1 MVKQSRLRYHGTKS
15 NGEDAMRVMAVAAAA
30 LLMGVAAVAAPVDIV
45 NAPGRP
51 AEMKALDAGR
61 QPAAVLAQS
70 MIRPGA
76 RVMDVMA
83 GQGYYTELLARHV
96 GPKGRVFAVEPVSYM
111 DDPKT
116 AAAWAAVK
124 QRQPNVDLIVG
135 APGEAKMPDNLDAAF
150 FHLTYHDLYWQS
162 EKFKYPRT
170 DVDAYNARLFQ
181 AMKPGGVVIIID
193 HHGVPG
199 MDSRA
204 QADKTHRIDADV
216 VKADLTRAGF
226 RFAGSVPILEMT
238 GDDPQKLVFDPSLRG
253 KTSRFYYRFV
263 KP

>member
-1 MVKQSRLRYHGTKS
+1 MKRTLLLAGLASLLI
-15 NGEDAMRVMAVAAAA
+15 AAAPA
-30 LLMGVAAVAAPVDIV
+30 DVVT
-45 NAPGRP
+45 APGRP
-51 AEMKALDAGR
+51 DAMVALDAGR

-70 MIRPGA
+70 LIRPGA

-96 GPKGRVFAVEPVSYM
+96 GPKGKVFAVEPVSYM

-116 AAAWAAVK
+116 AAAWDALK
-124 QRQPNVDLIVG
+124 KRQRNVELIVG
-135 APGEAKMPDNLDAAF
+135 APGDTPMPEQLDAAF
-150 FHLTYHDLYWQS
+150 YHLTYHDLYWQS

-170 DVDAYNARLFQ
+170 EVDAYNARLF
-181 AMKPGGVVIIID
+181 AALKPGGVVIIID

-204 QADKTHRIDADV
+204 QADKTHRIDAAV
-216 VKADLTRAGF
+216 VKADMARAGF

-238 GDDPQKLVFDPSLRG
+238 GDDPTKLVFDPALRG

>member
-1 MVKQSRLRYHGTKS
+1 MMQRALALAGI
-15 NGEDAMRVMAVAAAA
+15 AMLVMA
-30 LLMGVAAVAAPVDIV
+30 AAPVDVV

-51 AEMKALDAGR
+51 EAMVALDAGR
-61 QPAAVLAQS
+61 MPAQVLAQS
-70 MIRPGA
+70 LIRPGA

-96 GPKGRVFAVEPVSYM
+96 GPKGKVYAVEPPNYM
-111 DDPKT
+111 DNPKVVEGWE
-116 AAAWAAVK
+116 ALK
-124 QRQPNVDLIVG
+124 KRNPNVELVVG
-135 APGEAKMPDNLDAAF
+135 APGEAAMPEKLDAAF

-193 HHGVPG
+193 HYGVPG

-216 VKADLTRAGF
+216 VKADMARAGF
-226 RFAGSVPILEMT
+226 RYAGSVPILEMA
-238 GDDPQKLVFDPSLRG
+238 GDDPTKLVFDPAVRG
-253 KTSRFYYRFV
+253 KTNRFYYRFV

>member
-1 MVKQSRLRYHGTKS
+1 MKQVLGF
-15 NGEDAMRVMAVAAAA
+15 ALMALALVAAA
-30 LLMGVAAVAAPVDIV
+30 PVPRSVDV
-45 NAPGRP
+45 VSAPGRP
-51 AEMKALDAGR
+51 EAMMALDAGR
-61 QPAAVLAQS
+61 KPAEVLAHS
-70 MIRPGA
+70 LIRPGA

-96 GPKGRVFAVEPVSYM
+96 GPKGKVFAIEPVNYM
-111 DDPKT
+111 EDPKT
-116 AAAWAAVK
+116 VAAWDAVK
-124 QRQPNVDLIVG
+124 QRNRNVELIIG
-135 APGEAKMPDNLDAAF
+135 APGEAAMPDKLDAAF
-150 FHLTYHDLYWQS
+150 YHLTYHDLYWQS

-181 AMKPGGVVIIID
+181 ALKPGGVVLIID
-193 HHGVPG
+193 HYGVPG

-216 VKADLTRAGF
+216 VKADMTRAGF

-238 GDDPQKLVFDPSLRG
+238 GDDPTKLVFDPSLRG
-253 KTSRFYYRFV
+253 KTNRFYHRFV

>member
-1 MVKQSRLRYHGTKS
+1 VVR
-15 NGEDAMRVMAVAAAA
+15 
-30 LLMGVAAVAAPVDIV
+30 
-45 NAPGRP
+45 APGRP
-51 AEMKALDAGR
+51 ADMTALDAGR
-61 QPAAVLAQS
+61 LPADVLAQS
-70 MIRPGA
+70 LIRPGA

-96 GPKGRVFAVEPVSYM
+96 GPKGRVFAIEPVNYM
-111 DDPKT
+111 EDSKVVD
-116 AAAWAAVK
+116 AWNGVK

-135 APGEAKMPDNLDAAF
+135 APGDTPIPDNLDAAF

-170 DVDAYNARLFQ
+170 DVDAYNARLFT

-199 MDSRA
+199 MDSRT

-216 VKADLTRAGF
+216 VKADMARAGF
-226 RFAGSVPILEMT
+226 RFAGSVPILEMA

-253 KTSRFYYRFV
+253 KTNRFYYRFV

>member
-1 MVKQSRLRYHGTKS
+1 
-15 NGEDAMRVMAVAAAA
+15 MAVLLVAAAPA
-30 LLMGVAAVAAPVDIV
+30 DLL

-51 AEMKALDAGR
+51 DAMVALDAGR
-61 QPAAVLAQS
+61 KPAEVLAQS
-70 MIRPGA
+70 LIKPGA

-96 GPKGRVFAVEPVSYM
+96 GPKGRVIAIEPVNYM
-111 DDPKT
+111 EDPKT
-116 AAAWAAVK
+116 GEAWAALQK
-124 QRQPNVDLIVG
+124 RNRNVELVVG
-135 APGEAKMPDNLDAAF
+135 APGEAAMPDKLDAAF
-150 FHLTYHDLYWQS
+150 YHLTYHDLYWQS

-181 AMKPGGVVIIID
+181 ALKPGGVVLIID
-193 HHGVPG
+193 HYGVPG

-216 VKADLTRAGF
+216 VKADMARAGF
-226 RFAGSVPILEMT
+226 RFAGSVPILEMA
-238 GDDPQKLVFDPSLRG
+238 GDDPAKLVFDPSLRG
-253 KTSRFYYRFV
+253 KTNRFYYRFV

>member
-1 MVKQSRLRYHGTKS
+1 MKRLMGLA
-15 NGEDAMRVMAVAAAA
+15 GMAVLLVAAAPA
-30 LLMGVAAVAAPVDIV
+30 DLL

-51 AEMKALDAGR
+51 DAMVALDAGR
-61 QPAAVLAQS
+61 KPAEVLAQS
-70 MIRPGA
+70 LIKPGA

-96 GPKGRVFAVEPVSYM
+96 GPKGRVIAIEPVNYM
-111 DDPKT
+111 EDPKT
-116 AAAWAAVK
+116 AAAWAALQK
-124 QRQPNVDLIVG
+124 RNRNVELVVG
-135 APGEAKMPDNLDAAF
+135 APGEAAMPDKLDAAF
-150 FHLTYHDLYWQS
+150 YHLTYHDLYWQS

-181 AMKPGGVVIIID
+181 ALKAGGVVLIID
-193 HHGVPG
+193 HYGVPG

-216 VKADLTRAGF
+216 VKADMTRAGF
-226 RFAGSVPILEMT
+226 RFAGSVPILELA
-238 GDDPQKLVFDPSLRG
+238 GDDPAKLVFDPSLRG

>member
-1 MVKQSRLRYHGTKS
+1 MKRLMGLA
-15 NGEDAMRVMAVAAAA
+15 GMAVLLVAAAPA
-30 LLMGVAAVAAPVDIV
+30 DLL

-51 AEMKALDAGR
+51 DAMVALDAGR
-61 QPAAVLAQS
+61 KPAEVLAQS
-70 MIRPGA
+70 LIKPGA

-96 GPKGRVFAVEPVSYM
+96 GPKGRVIAIEPVNYM
-111 DDPKT
+111 EDPKT
-116 AAAWAAVK
+116 GEAWAALQK
-124 QRQPNVDLIVG
+124 RNRNVELVVG
-135 APGEAKMPDNLDAAF
+135 APGEAAMPDKLDAAF
-150 FHLTYHDLYWQS
+150 YHLTYHDLYWQS

-181 AMKPGGVVIIID
+181 ALKPGGVVLIID
-193 HHGVPG
+193 HYGVPG

-216 VKADLTRAGF
+216 VKADMARAGF
-226 RFAGSVPILEMT
+226 RFAGSVPILEMA
-238 GDDPQKLVFDPSLRG
+238 GDDPAKLVFDPSLRG
-253 KTSRFYYRFV
+253 KTNRFYYRFV

>member
-1 MVKQSRLRYHGTKS
+1 MKRTLLLAGLASLLI
-15 NGEDAMRVMAVAAAA
+15 AAAPA
-30 LLMGVAAVAAPVDIV
+30 DVV

-51 AEMKALDAGR
+51 DAMVALDAGR

-70 MIRPGA
+70 LIRPGA

-96 GPKGRVFAVEPVSYM
+96 GPKGKVFAVEPVSYM
-111 DDPKT
+111 DDAKT
-116 AAAWAAVK
+116 AAAWDALK
-124 QRQPNVDLIVG
+124 KRQRNVELIVG
-135 APGEAKMPDNLDAAF
+135 APGDTPMPEQLDAAF
-150 FHLTYHDLYWQS
+150 YHLTYHDLYWQS
-162 EKFKYPRT
+162 DKFKYPRT
-170 DVDAYNARLFQ
+170 EVDAYNARLF
-181 AMKPGGVVIIID
+181 AALKSGGVVIIID

-216 VKADLTRAGF
+216 VKADMARAGF

-238 GDDPQKLVFDPSLRG
+238 GDDPTKLVFDPSLRG

>member
-1 MVKQSRLRYHGTKS
+1 MKRLMGLA
-15 NGEDAMRVMAVAAAA
+15 GMAVLLVAAAPA
-30 LLMGVAAVAAPVDIV
+30 DLL

-51 AEMKALDAGR
+51 DAMVALDAGR
-61 QPAAVLAQS
+61 KPAEVLAQS
-70 MIRPGA
+70 LIKPGA

-96 GPKGRVFAVEPVSYM
+96 GPKGRVIAIEPVNYM
-111 DDPKT
+111 EDSKT
-116 AAAWAAVK
+116 AEAWAALQK
-124 QRQPNVDLIVG
+124 RNRNVELVVG
-135 APGEAKMPDNLDAAF
+135 APGEAAMPDKLDAAF
-150 FHLTYHDLYWQS
+150 YHLTYHDLYWQS

-181 AMKPGGVVIIID
+181 ALKPGGVVLIID
-193 HHGVPG
+193 HYGVPG

-216 VKADLTRAGF
+216 VKADMARAGF
-226 RFAGSVPILEMT
+226 RFAGSVPILEMA
-238 GDDPQKLVFDPSLRG
+238 GDDPAKLVFDPSLRG
-253 KTSRFYYRFV
+253 KTNRFYYRFV

>member
-1 MVKQSRLRYHGTKS
+1 MKRLMGLA
-15 NGEDAMRVMAVAAAA
+15 GMAVLLVAAAPA
-30 LLMGVAAVAAPVDIV
+30 DLL

-51 AEMKALDAGR
+51 DAMVALDAGR
-61 QPAAVLAQS
+61 KPAEVLAQS
-70 MIRPGA
+70 LIKPGA

-96 GPKGRVFAVEPVSYM
+96 GPKGRVIAIEPVNYM
-111 DDPKT
+111 EDPKT
-116 AAAWAAVK
+116 GEAWAALQK
-124 QRQPNVDLIVG
+124 RNRNVDLVVG
-135 APGEAKMPDNLDAAF
+135 APGDAAMPDKLDAAF
-150 FHLTYHDLYWQS
+150 YHLTYHDLYWQS

-181 AMKPGGVVIIID
+181 ALKPGGVVLIID
-193 HHGVPG
+193 HYGVPG

-216 VKADLTRAGF
+216 VKADMARAGF
-226 RFAGSVPILEMT
+226 RFAGSVPILEMA
-238 GDDPQKLVFDPSLRG
+238 GDDPAKLVFDPSLRG
-253 KTSRFYYRFV
+253 KTNRFYYRFV

>member
-1 MVKQSRLRYHGTKS
+1 MKRLMGLA
-15 NGEDAMRVMAVAAAA
+15 GMAVLLVAAAPA
-30 LLMGVAAVAAPVDIV
+30 DLL

-51 AEMKALDAGR
+51 DAMVALDAGR
-61 QPAAVLAQS
+61 KPAEVLAQS
-70 MIRPGA
+70 LIKPGA

-96 GPKGRVFAVEPVSYM
+96 GPKGRVIAIEPVNYM
-111 DDPKT
+111 EDPKT
-116 AAAWAAVK
+116 GEAWAALQK
-124 QRQPNVDLIVG
+124 RNRNVELVVG
-135 APGEAKMPDNLDAAF
+135 APGEAAMPEKLDAAF
-150 FHLTYHDLYWQS
+150 YHLTYHDLYWQS

-181 AMKPGGVVIIID
+181 ALKPGGVVLIID
-193 HHGVPG
+193 HYGVPG

-216 VKADLTRAGF
+216 VKADMARAGF
-226 RFAGSVPILEMT
+226 RFAGSVPILEMA
-238 GDDPQKLVFDPSLRG
+238 GDDPAKLVFDPSLRG
-253 KTSRFYYRFV
+253 KTNRFYYRFV